1 MKISSL
7 SSAPLFTAKTGIAVV
22 LGFISALAVV
32 WYGVGLSPI
41 AIVKGSAPAALLPP
55 SNEPSSIK
63 SSTGGSPERRILHW
77 VAPMDANYR
86 RDQPGQSPMGMDLI
100 PVYDT
105 AVSGAQ
111 AGEIRISSAVI
122 NNLGVRTAVARR
134 HKLSPSVEAFG
145 VIAHDEDSR
154 VQVTVRSEGWVE
166 DLKIFDEGEMVMQG
180 DVLFNFYS
188 PELLH
193 AQDNYLSAVA
203 ANDQRLIRGA
213 LGRMRSLAIP
223 ESRIKQLQA
232 LKAGQSLP
240 ESFRTLSYRAPRGGH
255 VSMLGVREGSYI
267 TPASIVMEIVSI
279 ESVWLIAEVFERH
292 LSRIQVGQK
301 AQMQLDYFP
310 NRRWLGTVE
319 YLYPMLD
326 TATRS
331 QRVRLRFDND
341 DRLLKPNMF
350 ASVNIES
357 NSFEAISV
365 PKAAVIR
372 TQKSN
377 RVVLALGEGR
387 FRSATVE
394 TGWQVGDQV
403 VILSGLSDGDSVVI
417 GGQFLLD
424 SESSLTA
431 DLQRMESIQ

>member
-1 MKISSL
+1 
-7 SSAPLFTAKTGIAVV
+7 
-22 LGFISALAVV
+22 
-32 WYGVGLSPI
+32 
-41 AIVKGSAPAALLPP
+41 
-55 SNEPSSIK
+55 
-63 SSTGGSPERRILHW
+63 
-77 VAPMDANYR
+77 
-86 RDQPGQSPMGMDLI
+86 
-100 PVYDT
+100 
-105 AVSGAQ
+105 
-111 AGEIRISSAVI
+111 
-122 NNLGVRTAVARR
+122 
-134 HKLSPSVEAFG
+134 
-145 VIAHDEDSR
+145 
-154 VQVTVRSEGWVE
+154 
-166 DLKIFDEGEMVMQG
+166 
-180 DVLFNFYS
+180 
-188 PELLH
+188 
-193 AQDNYLSAVA
+193 
-203 ANDQRLIRGA
+203 
-213 LGRMRSLAIP
+213 
-223 ESRIKQLQA
+223 
-232 LKAGQSLP
+232 
-240 ESFRTLSYRAPRGGH
+240 
-255 VSMLGVREGSYI
+255 
-267 TPASIVMEIVSI
+267 
-279 ESVWLIAEVFERH
+279 VWLIAEVFERH

-394 TGWQVGDQV
+394 TGWQVRDQV

>member
-1 MKISSL
+1 
-7 SSAPLFTAKTGIAVV
+7 
-22 LGFISALAVV
+22 
-32 WYGVGLSPI
+32 
-41 AIVKGSAPAALLPP
+41 
-55 SNEPSSIK
+55 
-63 SSTGGSPERRILHW
+63 
-77 VAPMDANYR
+77 
-86 RDQPGQSPMGMDLI
+86 
-100 PVYDT
+100 
-105 AVSGAQ
+105 
-111 AGEIRISSAVI
+111 
-122 NNLGVRTAVARR
+122 
-134 HKLSPSVEAFG
+134 
-145 VIAHDEDSR
+145 
-154 VQVTVRSEGWVE
+154 
-166 DLKIFDEGEMVMQG
+166 MQG

-232 LKAGQSLP
+232 LNAGQSLP
-240 ESFRTLSYRAPRGGH
+240 QSFRTLSYRAPRGGH

-267 TPASIVMEIVSI
+267 TSASIVMEIVSI

-387 FRSATVE
+387 FRSTTVE

-403 VILSGLSDGDSVVI
+403 VILSGLSDGDSVVV

-424 SESSLTA
+424 SESSMTA
-431 DLQRMESIQ
+431 GLQRMESIQ